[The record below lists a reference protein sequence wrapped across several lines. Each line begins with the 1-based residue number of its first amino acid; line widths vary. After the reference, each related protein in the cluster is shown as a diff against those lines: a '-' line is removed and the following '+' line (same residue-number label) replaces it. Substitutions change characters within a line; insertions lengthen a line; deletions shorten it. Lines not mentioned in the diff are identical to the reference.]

1 MWILSVIDVQLVG
14 PAWPGYVI
22 TAATG
27 LAGAVVGAVAVLKGS
42 RESQKTA
49 MAAALSTQR
58 EEWDRQQQAA
68 LEETERAA
76 SQYRRELLAKA
87 VDKLLD
93 ALWVKERE
101 LCDALHL
108 ARKAAHDGVTV
119 SPEDEALRSLATIDL
134 AIYKDLI
141 TALPFVTDVEL
152 RERLRTAG
160 VVANGCMN
168 LRASNEGG
176 SYGEFSRA
184 MIEVQA
190 YFKWLRWNLAR
201 ALQGD
206 PLPDPVIQPNIRR
219 SLSEPEWQIPSGIPD
234 YT

>member
-1 MWILSVIDVQLVG
+1 MWNLSVIDVQLVG
-14 PAWPGYVI
+14 SSWPGYVI

-27 LAGAVVGAVAVLKGS
+27 LAGAVVGAIAVLKGS
-42 RESQKTA
+42 RESQETA
-49 MAAALSTQR
+49 RAAALSTQR
-58 EEWDRQQQAA
+58 EEWDRQRQAA
-68 LEETERAA
+68 LEDTERAA

-87 VDKLLD
+87 ADKLLD

-101 LCDALHL
+101 LCEALDL
-108 ARKAAHDGVTV
+108 ARKASRDGVAV
-119 SPEDEALRSLATIDL
+119 YPDDKALRSLATIDL

-141 TALPFVTDVEL
+141 TALPFVTDIEL
-152 RERLRTAG
+152 RKRLRTAG

-176 SYGEFSRA
+176 NEEEFSRA

-206 PLPDPVIQPNIRR
+206 PLPDPVIQPNVRR
-219 SLSEPEWQIPSGIPD
+219 PLSNSEWEIPAGVPD